1 MHPCISLVL
10 LCNIAYVRAIQC
22 ARTQDEWNKASASLK
37 CQEPTYYHC
46 LRDENGI
53 MTQKCL
59 ERVWIQNGMCPE
71 FNSRVERIDVFQC
84 QSDKNVCPNT
94 IFWSNAVYIYPICY
108 DKTIPTTTINSSAI
122 LLTSTETQVPENA
135 TSSGNK
141 NNENPDVGHIVAIAI
156 SIVIVIIVIIFIIV
170 ARFMC
175 LRKKKRKEKKKGNG
189 NENSLSFNKTSEGEI
204 LDGMVTNVMA
214 KGSESDQRS
223 EINEEEKLLEKT
235 DKNVSPRSNQIR
247 QPEQIRM
254 IKEQENLIDKTPKK
268 EIPGH
273 SQPHHPE
280 FKGENTD
287 KLIGDLTTKLKNKI
301 YGNHILILVLRNAT
315 VINEDAVKN
324 EALEELH
331 VAVDMENSFR
341 KWAYNKT
348 KGSYVFHDWIPSDGK
363 YDVNE
368 LRKTQ
373 LEILQ
378 AVEKSKTKFVFVIPF
393 KIWAQHAIL
402 NEMESWGICRKKTK

>member
-1 MHPCISLVL
+1 MHPCVSLFL

-71 FNSRVERIDVFQC
+71 FNSRVDRIDVFQC

-135 TSSGNK
+135 TSSGKK
-141 NNENPDVGHIVAIAI
+141 NNKNPDVGLIVAIAI
-156 SIVIVIIVIIFIIV
+156 SIVIVIIFIIV

-175 LRKKKRKEKKKGNG
+175 LRKKKRKEKKKENG

-204 LDGMVTNVMA
+204 LDGIATNVTA
-214 KGSESDQRS
+214 RGSESDQRS
-223 EINEEEKLLEKT
+223 ETNEEEKLLENT
-235 DKNVSPRSNQIR
+235 NKNVSPRSNEIR
-247 QPEQIRM
+247 QTEQISM
-254 IKEQENLIDKTPKK
+254 IKEQENLIDKPPKK

-273 SQPHHPE
+273 SQPNHSD
-280 FKGENTD
+280 FKRENTD
-287 KLIGDLTTKLKNKI
+287 KLIGDLTMKLKDEV
-301 YGNHILILVLRNAT
+301 YGINILIFVMRTAPVLNKNT
-315 VINEDAVKN
+315 VKN
-324 EALEELH
+324 VALKELK
-331 VAVDMENSFR
+331 VEVDMENSFQI
-341 KWAYNKT
+341 WAGNKT
-348 KGSYVFHDWIPSDGK
+348 KESYVFQDWIPSDGK
-363 YDVNE
+363 YNE
-368 LRKTQ
+368 NYLRETQ

-378 AVEKSKTKFVFVIPF
+378 AVERNNTKFVFMIPF
-393 KIWAQHAIL
+393 TIWAQHAIL
-402 NEMESWGICRKKTK
+402 NDMGSWDICVQKTI

>member
-1 MHPCISLVL
+1 MLRKHIYSTMHPCVSLFL

-135 TSSGNK
+135 TSSGKK
-141 NNENPDVGHIVAIAI
+141 NNKNPDVGLIVAIVI
-156 SIVIVIIVIIFIIV
+156 SIVIVIIFIIV

-175 LRKKKRKEKKKGNG
+175 LRKKKKKEKKKENG

-204 LDGMVTNVMA
+204 LDGVATNVRA
-214 KGSESDQRS
+214 RSSESDQRS
-223 EINEEEKLLEKT
+223 DINEEEKLL
-235 DKNVSPRSNQIR
+235 
-247 QPEQIRM
+247 
-254 IKEQENLIDKTPKK
+254 DKTPKN
-268 EIPGH
+268 EIRGH

-280 FKGENTD
+280 FKRENTD
-287 KLIGDLTTKLKNKI
+287 KLIGDLTTILKNKI
-301 YGNHILILVLRNAT
+301 YGNHILILVLRDAT
-315 VINEDAVKN
+315 VLNKDTVKN
-324 EALEELH
+324 EALEELN

-348 KGSYVFHDWIPSDGK
+348 KGSYVFLDWIPSDGK
-363 YDVNE
+363 YDE
-368 LRKTQ
+368 DDLRKTQ

-378 AVEKSKTKFVFVIPF
+378 AVEKNKTKFVFVIPF

-402 NEMESWGICRKKTK
+402 KEMDSWGICRKKTI